1 MSIVAFLY
9 KMYTYLVVLCVC
21 ACAHICTCVFVC
33 VCVYI
38 HFEFREQFVGIGSL
52 LLCGSWELNSGHLA
66 WQPVSLPG
74 EGFGQLSSFS

>member
-9 KMYTYLVVLCVC
+9 KLCTYLVVLCMY

-33 VCVYI
+33 VYI
-38 HFEFREQFVGIGSL
+38 HFEFREQFAGMGSL

-66 WQPVSLPG
+66 WQLVSLPG
-74 EGFGQLSSFS
+74 ELFGQLSSFS